1 MKTTT
6 LSYRELS
13 TFCLELS
20 LFLHAG
26 ADSSSALVLLA
37 EDCGNKEQ
45 QEAFLQMAERMD
57 EGLSLSA
64 VMEESALFP
73 SDVWTMLRVGEE
85 SGRSE
90 EALTALARYYEQR
103 ADMEQQLRSALL
115 YPSVLMLLMLLV
127 IVVLLTQVLPIFND
141 VYASLGGQM
150 SGAAA
155 GLLRLGQALNTALPL
170 LLVLLALIAA
180 GIFACASIESL
191 RNRLLGLFK
200 RRGSLALR
208 MDRARFA
215 QALSMALSSGLT
227 PDDALEAAA
236 PLFDDQAAIERCR
249 QQLQNGTAFA
259 DALKEASLL
268 PAAESRLLALGFA
281 SGSSEQAAA
290 EIARRLSQDA
300 ENTLQQRIALVEP
313 VMVVSASILV
323 GAILLC
329 VMLPLTRIM
338 SAMG

>member
-37 EDCGNKEQ
+37 EDCGSKEQ

-64 VMEESALFP
+64 AMEESALFP
-73 SDVWTMLRVGEE
+73 SDVRAMLRVGEE

-103 ADMEQQLRSALL
+103 ADIEQQLRSALL

-208 MDRARFA
+208 MERAHFA

-236 PLFDDQAAIERCR
+236 PLFDDPDAIERCR
-249 QQLQNGTAFA
+249 QQLQNGIAFA

-290 EIARRLSQDA
+290 EIARRLAQDA
-300 ENTLQQRIALVEP
+300 ESALQQRVALVEP